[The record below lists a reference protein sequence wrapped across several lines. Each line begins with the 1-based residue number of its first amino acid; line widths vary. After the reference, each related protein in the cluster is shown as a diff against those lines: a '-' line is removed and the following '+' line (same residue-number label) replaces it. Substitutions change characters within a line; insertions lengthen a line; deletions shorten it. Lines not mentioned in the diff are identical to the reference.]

1 MAEFNQMD
9 EWIIDDLVESI
20 HENHTIWRETF
31 ERDENANSLPRSGV
45 TGQVFN
51 SNLEGFVRLQRL
63 YDFTDPRWMTRAD
76 FDRLGWELSEDARG
90 VVVGRD
96 NYDKDIVVFNVE
108 QAKAKDGYETNI
120 KPWNPEI
127 KEKQW
132 FNIARAD
139 FILNASGANIKHGFR
154 CSQYNTVSDNIC
166 LPYQSNFKS
175 ADDYYWTAFHELM
188 HWTGNNSR
196 LARNT
201 SGDKRSPLYAREEL
215 VAELGAYM
223 MCLRTGVSFDK
234 SNASAYI
241 KGWAENMQLD
251 SASLKKE
258 LTLAWSEAR
267 RACDFVSRNVLMN
280 MKKNNI
286 KLDNSGRVYLNVE
299 KEDVK
304 EVISLGARYDTR
316 QYAFYITPEHSFAKF
331 NKYLDEAH
339 RVSDISVSLVT
350 KTENEYEREDDKAE
364 EIRRGIEAE
373 ANAPPVE
380 EPAVDMNSNLA
391 RYIAYRAIKSE
402 PQLKDW
408 CDSDIISEIRD
419 ASEYLDSS
427 HFAHDVADI
436 LKKHIVAS
444 IAKYSKNSTEADI
457 YEHWDRD
464 VNAYVQD
471 ADSIFVRMDS
481 AISFLKYHLKD
492 SFEDNVNHIRMLDEA
507 YHDDAFLALINPK
520 VENTVTEE
528 AEQVAEVSENSEFVQ
543 KNENEEEEQ
552 NSTEMSMSDA
562 LAELINQ
569 NPDVVA
575 SPEELL
581 ERHFQ
586 QGYQE
591 HGYYQNIDFETFKKI
606 DALLPQEADKENS
619 LDNWYQW
626 EHTSEDW
633 NRADVINY
641 ISSDSN
647 VLNYVLEK
655 GQIPPLVFMHWS
667 ESGTLSD
674 AFEKTGGFLPFA
686 EADRIITAE
695 DEEFAK
701 LNQGYE
707 KTKLTLLYLTNSLD
721 GKGIDDQSYP
731 HMRYDCGD
739 LDGGLIKHI
748 ESWCDW
754 CIGHYEDVR
763 ESMREY
769 KTVHLPMIEHNS
781 NQFEDFKQNQ
791 SQYQEQSNDRNWK
804 IQWWRGEET
813 DWNLELVC
821 DGKVISSAAVSEDVS
836 EKRLHRL
843 INNFSEELIDYFDLP
858 EEQLEDLTK
867 EVENK
872 VNGFMM
878 SIKNVVELGH
888 ENQETV
894 QTTVENNTNNNY
906 TDTNTSVLVESKE
919 NLDHEISSGMGGE
932 SRSSS
937 TRTADEA
944 LGAVAR
950 NGQSSEVGEGSDH
963 RTEGRAGT
971 NGTDDGRSG
980 RSGVLS
986 DDAQNVSGGIG
997 SGRGQSGLR
1006 GRGSDL
1012 GERDDAST
1020 QQSHEGEQ
1028 TGELSSGESRESVVS
1043 GTSVDDGKIPREDSG
1058 VERQA
1063 DRGQQGRN
1071 REGDS
1076 VSSERAQGGIEFA
1089 TRGTESETSQEPANG
1104 IGNEAGGRSSGQLRQ
1119 RSDRYRESDRSNGS
1133 VDQGNEGL
1141 GEREL
1146 SSGERVSSVM
1156 GESVLFSVSSGE
1168 AESRGNIREN
1178 ETRSEMV
1185 EGVLQSGVQRGLG
1198 NSETVVF
1205 GDDQGISG
1213 QVFEELGSRDQRA
1226 GNSGENGD
1234 SERTEMES
1242 SVRSESDSQS
1252 SGNQSELSGG
1262 AGGRGQSE
1270 GLDNQ
1275 VSARSGASG
1284 ENSGRTESQGR
1295 SQSGISSGSRRKRS
1309 ERDDQGGYDLDF
1321 GDLSNHVIDPEE
1333 AVSNDTVIDVS
1344 EILANE
1350 AEQNNTVSSENSV
1363 SSVPATR
1370 YHITD
1375 YDIGAGS
1382 DKTRLSNNMEALRTL
1397 KLLEKENR
1405 NATPEEQEK
1414 LAKYVGWGGLSNVFN
1429 PSRHEYEDAR
1439 KELKTLLTNREYNDA
1454 RGSTL
1459 TAFYTPPEVIQSIYR
1474 GLEKAGFK
1482 GGRILEPSC
1491 GVGNFFGMLP
1501 ESMADSE
1508 LHGVELDSVTVKI
1521 AQKLYPD
1528 AHIEHNRFE
1537 NFDHKGY
1544 FDVVIGNVP
1553 FASLNISDPES
1564 RYDGNLIHNYFV
1576 GKAVEQVRE
1585 GGIVA
1590 LVTSTGTLESE
1601 KAVDFR
1607 NELAK
1612 DADLLGA
1619 FRLPE
1624 GVFSKNAGT
1633 SVSSDIIFLQK
1644 RNNRLEVLDEK
1655 SNRWANDTT
1664 TEGYYYKKDGS
1675 TAWISNFSRIKGKDN
1690 KAHMNA
1696 VFKTPDG
1703 QLNGICGHLVRET
1716 DRFGKNVFAVKI
1728 PREDSESTWQ
1738 EMLKNEVEDQI
1749 QDSVYQDIDPSQKVE
1764 FYKTDETETKE
1775 DIVFVNSTNTH
1786 IGVGSMGIDGNGDVL
1801 YRKDL
1806 NRFRKVK
1813 LDKDDKELVV
1823 DWIKMKD
1830 QLNLVKK
1837 IQISGEG
1844 IENLADEQATLRS
1857 LYEDFAK
1864 KHGRLNGV
1872 FIEKQKATKKSK
1884 DKDKDK
1890 EQEDDV
1896 SNENPKVRDLVGK
1909 DKDYYSVR
1917 FIEQFDDKYNFT
1929 GLSKICYE
1937 RVLGNVGVR
1946 ANAETEMDALAVSMN
1961 TKGCVDLD
1969 YMSEILGN
1977 KDKNE
1982 IVKNLEG
1989 EIFQLPNV
1997 DEEIYQTKEEY
2008 LSGDVVKKLEE
2019 AQYAVDSGDT
2029 RFENNVNALI
2039 GVQPAKRDYTE
2050 IGVSLGSHWVPVEHV
2065 QNFVNS
2071 ITGGIQR
2078 YTINYNK
2085 EASAFLVRLRSND
2098 KKDNAIGDER
2108 QFEYKSGF
2116 ITKNFGEI
2124 LEATLN
2130 SKFLQV
2136 KGSKNAD
2143 SDKAITIMQAN
2154 EANIEI
2160 TQIQK
2165 SLSERYRE
2173 WLDLPEQQAVRDDIE
2188 AVYNRKFNSVVPREY
2203 DGSHLSFDGMNP
2215 TIKLKPHQ
2223 KAAVA
2228 HTLYGGSTL
2237 VAHEVGAGKTF
2248 ELIASAMEAKRL
2260 GLAQKTLILV
2270 PKAVLGQWGQDIY
2283 RLYPDCKALVPTMEE
2298 LNADNRADFIAK
2310 LAHND
2315 LDIVV
2320 MPQTTFDKKI
2330 RVSKER
2336 QTDFIDRQIE
2346 GLKEALTKQMEASD
2360 GRGVN
2365 GKSPTIKNI
2374 ELRLKKY
2381 RDMLEKINEENQKT
2395 KATDTKQGQEENNK
2409 KKDTADKTILEFEE
2423 LGCDRLYVDE
2433 AHGYKNAPLWT
2444 GLQARNL
2451 GSATG
2456 TVSDKAMNMMMATE
2470 YINEITDER
2479 GVVFA
2484 TGTPLTNSI
2493 SEVYA
2498 MQTYIAPSKLKE
2510 KEINCLDDFISAFA
2524 VIDKE
2529 YELKPAQ
2536 TEYVQEERLRSFNN
2550 LKELKNMFR
2559 EFTDIALTEDLGLN
2573 LPKANFEVI
2582 TADISPNQK
2591 ALMEELSARINN
2603 MAGVD
2608 PKIDNMLKVT
2618 SDGRKVGLDP
2628 RLYDPNL
2635 PDEAGTKL
2643 NLVADKVAHI
2653 YHTSAPTDTQ
2663 LIFSDLGVPGKGKLF
2678 DVYTELKKKLVERG
2692 VPEAQIADVYACK
2705 KDKERNALFSK
2716 VNEGKIRILMGSTE
2730 KLGTGVNV
2738 QKNLLAVHHV
2748 DVKWKPSDLT
2758 QRNGRIIRQ
2767 GNVHDSVNIYNYVT
2781 DKTFDAYMYQ
2791 TLLMKQK
2798 FIKQFMSPNDSVANS
2813 MSDLDDQTLSI
2824 NEALACCA
2832 GDPNITKKAK
2842 LEGEIMFL
2850 AKEKSNFEKR
2860 KAQAKNR
2867 INSNELSIKAREKE
2881 KAQVESYQSLAQ
2893 ANPAGSTITING
2905 KQFTDRKLAGE
2916 ELARMAISIEKNQ
2929 TGRIVK
2935 VAEYRGLD
2943 IGIQINHNNAGVLE
2957 RNFHVIHKSSL
2968 GINFMKRMSEAKDLT
2983 SNMNFI
2989 DDIIDKQIPHELGF
3003 INDKIKELNQE
3014 IEGYKPVLG
3023 MTWNKQDSLTSLHD
3037 ELMEVYSSLSVEP
3050 PLNIRKIFDANGLA
3064 SNFEKSEIIYAG
3076 VHDYGLPE
3084 DPEKKARM
3092 EKLWDELQSVLADR
3106 HEMSMPDK
3114 KVYFDVPYEQRQ
3126 EAKALGCKWDKDNKK
3141 WFISE
3146 ATPER
3151 IEAMDKA
3158 GFKTVEVEQKNLES
3172 VQKNENAETNQKT
3185 LLSVPFEEKDL
3196 AKELGAKFDR
3206 ETKSWY
3212 VPEGKDLEPFERWKP
3227 TLQHE
3232 KMWIKAPYEMHEQI
3246 KKLGAKYDANAKC
3259 WYVPENVDLK
3269 PFENLKQDLELNQVQ
3284 SEKTDTPMAFF
3295 VEKMQEAGLVINK
3308 YPEINRSTRVAVQG
3322 DKAGQTSGWYK
3333 IHTDGVP
3340 VCLFQNWRT
3349 GDGVQKL
3356 VAPSTKIDMS
3366 IDLEKVKVN
3375 TEAMAAKLSSQEEAT
3390 KQLHA
3395 EVAKNVQE
3403 RLAVYKE
3410 SERTEYIQNKGI
3422 PVFKGVYATNR
3433 GATVVPLSDIDGN
3446 VKTMQTIL
3454 PTGTKMF
3461 EKGGELKG
3469 SMHVINADNLA
3480 DAKGGIV
3487 VCEGFATGATIR
3499 EATNGHFGVV
3509 CAMTSHNLL
3518 DVAKA
3523 VSEKYPDKPLI
3534 IAGDNDRFNVNGNVG
3549 RLTAEAVAKEL
3560 GAKVVI
3566 PEFQENDRGSDFNDL
3581 KKSEGL
3587 DKVKEV
3593 FRQVLQKKQE
3603 AKQEKKK
3610 LRGR

>member
-2881 KAQVESYQSLAQ
+2881 KAQIESYQSLAQ

-3064 SNFEKSEIIYAG
+3064 SNFEKSEIIDAG

>member
-9 EWIIDDLVESI
+9 EWIVDDLVDSI
-20 HENHTIWRETF
+20 QETHTIWREPF
-31 ERDENANSLPRSGV
+31 ERDENVNSLPRSGV
-45 TGQVFN
+45 TGQVFKT
-51 SNLEGFVRLQRL
+51 NLEGFARLQRQ
-63 YDFTDPRWMTRAD
+63 YDFTDPRWMTRAELMS
-76 FDRLGWELSEDARG
+76 LGWDITDDARG

-96 NYDKDIVVFNVE
+96 NYDKDIVVFNVS
-108 QAKAKDGYETNI
+108 QAQPQRGFENSI

-132 FNIARAD
+132 FNVARAD
-139 FILNASGANIKHGFR
+139 FILESSGANIKYGFKN
-154 CSQYNTVSDNIC
+154 SQYNTVSDNIC
-166 LPYQSNFKS
+166 LPYQSNFRT

-188 HWTGNNSR
+188 HWTGSNSR

-201 SGDKRSPLYAREEL
+201 SGNKNSPLYAREEL

-241 KGWAENMQLD
+241 NGWAENMQLD

-858 EEQLEDLTK
+858 DEQLEDLTK

-1508 LHGVELDSVTVKI
+1508 LHGVELDSVSAKI

-1764 FYKTDETETKE
+1764 FYKTDETEAKE

-1977 KDKNE
+1977 RDKNE

-2108 QFEYKSGF
+2108 QFEYKSVF

-2130 SKFLQV
+2130 SKFIQV

-2143 SDKAITIMQAN
+2143 SDNAITIMQAN
-2154 EANIEI
+2154 EANIEL

-2173 WLDLPEQQAVRDDIE
+2173 WLDLPEQQAVREDIE

-2237 VAHEVGAGKTF
+2237 IAHEVGAGKTF

-2260 GLAQKTLILV
+2260 GLAQKTMILV
-2270 PKAVLGQWGQDIY
+2270 PNAVLGQWGQDIY
-2283 RLYPDCKALVPTMEE
+2283 KLYPDCKALVPTMEE
-2298 LNADNRADFIAK
+2298 LKADNRPDFIAK

-2315 LDIVV
+2315 FDIVV
-2320 MPQTTFDKKI
+2320 MPQSTFDNNI

-2336 QTDFIDRQIE
+2336 QTSFIDRQIE
-2346 GLKEALTKQMEASD
+2346 ELSEALTKQVEASD
-2360 GRGVN
+2360 DRGVR

-2374 ELRLKKY
+2374 ELRIKKY
-2381 RDMLEKINEENQKT
+2381 RDMLNKINDDNQKRAKET
-2395 KATDTKQGQEENNK
+2395 K
-2409 KKDTADKTILEFEE
+2409 LEFEE

-2433 AHGYKNAPLWT
+2433 AHQYKNAPLWT
-2444 GLQARNL
+2444 SLQARNL

-2456 TVSDKAMNMMMATE
+2456 DPSDKAMNMMMATE
-2470 YINEITDER
+2470 YINDITDER

-2550 LKELKNMFR
+2550 LKELKTMFR
-2559 EFTDIALTEDLGLN
+2559 EFTDIALTEDLGLK
-2573 LPKANFEVI
+2573 LPKANYEVI
-2582 TADISPNQK
+2582 TADISPNQQE
-2591 ALMEELSARINN
+2591 LMKQLSDRITN
-2603 MAGVD
+2603 MPTD

-2628 RLYDPNL
+2628 RLYDPSL

-2663 LIFSDLGVPGKGKLF
+2663 LIFSDLGVPGKGKVF
-2678 DVYTELKKKLVERG
+2678 DVYTELKNKLVERG
-2692 VPEAQIADVYACK
+2692 VPEDQIADVYSCGK
-2705 KDKERNALFSK
+2705 KDKDRNALFSK

-2781 DKTFDAYMYQ
+2781 DKTFDAYQYQ

-2798 FIKQFMSPNDSVANS
+2798 FIRQFMSANDSVANS
-2813 MSDLDDQTLSI
+2813 MTDLDDQTLSI

-2867 INSNELSIKAREKE
+2867 INSNERSIEVRENE
-2881 KAQVESYQSLAQ
+2881 KVQIESYQSLAQ
-2893 ANPAGSTITING
+2893 ANPAGSPITING
-2905 KQFTDRKLAGE
+2905 KAFTDRKLAGE
-2916 ELARMAISIEKNQ
+2916 ELARMAISIEKNE

-2943 IGIQINHNNAGVLE
+2943 IGIQITHNNAGVLE
-2957 RNFHVIHKSSL
+2957 RNFHVIHKSNL
-2968 GINFMKRMSEAKDLT
+2968 GINFLKRMSEAKDLS

-3003 INDKIKELNQE
+3003 LNDKIKELHQE
-3014 IEGYKPVLG
+3014 NEGYKPVLG

-3064 SNFEKSEIIYAG
+3064 SNFEKSEIIDAG

-3084 DPEKKARM
+3084 DPEKNARM
-3092 EKLWDELQSVLADR
+3092 EKLWDELQSVLSDR

-3114 KVYFDVPYEQRQ
+3114 KERAYFDVPYEQRQ

-3141 WFISE
+3141 WFINE

-3158 GFKTVEVEQKNLES
+3158 GFKTVEVQKNLES
-3172 VQKNENAETNQKT
+3172 VQKNENAETKQKI
-3185 LLSVPFEEKDL
+3185 LLIVPFEEKDL

-3212 VPEGKDLEPFERWKP
+3212 VPEGMDLEPFERWKP

-3232 KMWIKAPYEMHEQI
+3232 KMWIKAPFEMHEQI
-3246 KKLGAKYDANAKC
+3246 KELGAKYDANAKC

-3269 PFENLKQDLELNQVQ
+3269 PFESLKQDLEINKVQ
-3284 SEKTDTPMAFF
+3284 SEKTDTPIAFF
-3295 VEKMQEAGLVINK
+3295 VEKMREAGFVINK

-3523 VSEKYPDKPLI
+3523 VSKKYPDKPLI

-3603 AKQEKKK
+3603 TKQEEKVEKKK

>member
-9 EWIIDDLVESI
+9 EWIVDDLVDSI
-20 HENHTIWRETF
+20 QETHTIWREPF
-31 ERDENANSLPRSGV
+31 ERDENVNSLPRSGV
-45 TGQVFN
+45 TGQVFKT
-51 SNLEGFVRLQRL
+51 NLEGFARLQRQ
-63 YDFTDPRWMTRAD
+63 YDFTDPRWMTRAELMS
-76 FDRLGWELSEDARG
+76 LGWDITDDARG

-96 NYDKDIVVFNVE
+96 NYDKDIVVFNVS
-108 QAKAKDGYETNI
+108 QAQPQRGFENSI

-132 FNIARAD
+132 FNVARAD
-139 FILNASGANIKHGFR
+139 FILESSGANIKYGFKN
-154 CSQYNTVSDNIC
+154 SQYNTVSDNIC
-166 LPYQSNFKS
+166 LPYQSNFRT

-188 HWTGNNSR
+188 HWTGSNSR

-201 SGDKRSPLYAREEL
+201 SGNKNSPLYAREEL

-241 KGWAENMQLD
+241 NGWAENMQLD

-543 KNENEEEEQ
+543 KTENEEEEQ

-1344 EILANE
+1344 EILGNE

-1508 LHGVELDSVTVKI
+1508 LHGVELDSVTAKI

-1764 FYKTDETETKE
+1764 FYKTDETEAKE

-1909 DKDYYSVR
+1909 DKDYYPVR

-1977 KDKNE
+1977 RDKNE

-2173 WLDLPEQQAVRDDIE
+2173 WLDLPEQQAVREDIE

-2237 VAHEVGAGKTF
+2237 IAHEVGAGKTF

-2260 GLAQKTLILV
+2260 GLAQKTMILV
-2270 PKAVLGQWGQDIY
+2270 PNAVLGQWGQDIY
-2283 RLYPDCKALVPTMEE
+2283 KLYPDCKALVPTMEE
-2298 LNADNRADFIAK
+2298 LKADNRPDFIAK

-2315 LDIVV
+2315 FDIVV
-2320 MPQTTFDKKI
+2320 MPQSTFDNNI

-2336 QTDFIDRQIE
+2336 QTSFIDRQIE
-2346 GLKEALTKQMEASD
+2346 ELSEALTKQVEASD
-2360 GRGVN
+2360 DRGVR

-2374 ELRLKKY
+2374 ELRIKKY
-2381 RDMLEKINEENQKT
+2381 RDMLNKINDDNQKRAKET
-2395 KATDTKQGQEENNK
+2395 K
-2409 KKDTADKTILEFEE
+2409 LEFEE

-2433 AHGYKNAPLWT
+2433 AHQYKNAPLWT
-2444 GLQARNL
+2444 SLQARNL

-2456 TVSDKAMNMMMATE
+2456 DPSDKAMNMMMATE
-2470 YINEITDER
+2470 YINDITDER

-2550 LKELKNMFR
+2550 LKELKTMFR
-2559 EFTDIALTEDLGLN
+2559 EFTDIALTEDLGIK
-2573 LPKANFEVI
+2573 LPKANYEVI
-2582 TADISPNQK
+2582 TADISPNQQE
-2591 ALMEELSARINN
+2591 LMKQLSDRITN
-2603 MAGVD
+2603 MPTD

-2628 RLYDPNL
+2628 RLYDPSL

-2663 LIFSDLGVPGKGKLF
+2663 LIFSDLGVPGKGKVF
-2678 DVYTELKKKLVERG
+2678 DVYTELKNKLVERG
-2692 VPEAQIADVYACK
+2692 VPEDQIADVYSCGK
-2705 KDKERNALFSK
+2705 KDKDRNALFSK

-2781 DKTFDAYMYQ
+2781 DKTFDAYQYQ

-2798 FIKQFMSPNDSVANS
+2798 FIRQFMSANDSVANS
-2813 MSDLDDQTLSI
+2813 MTDLDDQTLSI

-2867 INSNELSIKAREKE
+2867 INSNERSIEVRENE
-2881 KAQVESYQSLAQ
+2881 KVQIESYQSLAQ
-2893 ANPAGSTITING
+2893 ANPAGSPITING
-2905 KQFTDRKLAGE
+2905 KAFTDRKLAGE
-2916 ELARMAISIEKNQ
+2916 ELARMAISIEKNE

-2943 IGIQINHNNAGVLE
+2943 IGIQITHNNAGVLE
-2957 RNFHVIHKSSL
+2957 RNFHVIHKSNL
-2968 GINFMKRMSEAKDLT
+2968 GINFLKRMSEAKDLS

-3003 INDKIKELNQE
+3003 LNDKIKELHQE
-3014 IEGYKPVLG
+3014 NEGYKPVLG

-3064 SNFEKSEIIYAG
+3064 SNFEKSEIIDAG

-3084 DPEKKARM
+3084 DPEKNARM
-3092 EKLWDELQSVLADR
+3092 EKLWDELQSVLSDR

-3114 KVYFDVPYEQRQ
+3114 KERAYFDVPYEQRQ

-3141 WFISE
+3141 WFINE

-3158 GFKTVEVEQKNLES
+3158 GFKTVEVQKNLES
-3172 VQKNENAETNQKT
+3172 VQKNENAETKQKI
-3185 LLSVPFEEKDL
+3185 LLIVPFEEKDL

-3212 VPEGKDLEPFERWKP
+3212 VPEGMDLEPFERWKP

-3232 KMWIKAPYEMHEQI
+3232 KMWIKAPFEMHEQI
-3246 KKLGAKYDANAKC
+3246 KELGAKYDANAKC

-3269 PFENLKQDLELNQVQ
+3269 PFESLKQDLEINKVQ
-3284 SEKTDTPMAFF
+3284 SEKTDTPIAFF
-3295 VEKMQEAGLVINK
+3295 VEKMREAGFVINK
-3308 YPEINRSTRVAVQG
+3308 YPEINGRSTRVAVQG

-3410 SERTEYIQNKGI
+3410 SESTEYIQRKNIPVYKGI
-3422 PVFKGVYATNR
+3422 YATNR
-3433 GATVVPLSDIDGN
+3433 GATVVPLSDIEGN

-3480 DAKGGIV
+3480 EAKGGIV
-3487 VCEGFATGATIR
+3487 ICEGYATGATIR
-3499 EATNGHFGVV
+3499 EATNGYFGVV

-3560 GAKVVI
+3560 GAKVII
-3566 PEFQENDRGSDFNDL
+3566 PEFKENDRGSDFNDL

-3593 FRQVLQKKQE
+3593 FRLVLQKKQE
-3603 AKQEKKK
+3603 AKLEEKVEKKK
-3610 LRGR
+3610 SRGR